1 MQPDA
6 DSGAV
11 LQDSKPYKDGELLR
25 EMYVEKQMS
34 TIDIAEEL
42 DCAPNTVR
50 KYLMRNG
57 VEIRDLSEAVALGH
71 GHHPNEVPFQTKRDK
86 GTEVWYYNNDQ
97 DDKGM
102 VYHHRLLAV
111 AIWGFD
117 EVADKVVHHK
127 NELRWDNRPENLELM
142 THGEHSSH
150 HHRKLSEEEYYE
162 IIERYENEDVS
173 TYDLAEEYPI
183 TSTAIGDII
192 RRGGPS
198 VR

>member
-1 MQPDA
+1 M
-6 DSGAV
+6 SEELGAV
-11 LQDSKPYKDGELLR
+11 VQDSQPYKDGELLR

-34 TIDIAEEL
+34 TIDISEEL
-42 DCAPNTVR
+42 DCAPNTAR

-71 GHHPNEVPFQTKRDK
+71 GHNPNEVPFQTKRDK

-117 EVADKVVHHK
+117 EVGEKVVHHK
-127 NELRWDNRPENLELM
+127 NEIRWDNRPENLELM
-142 THGEHSSH
+142 TFGEHSSLH
-150 HHRKLSEEEYYE
+150 HKKLSEEEYEE
-162 IIERYENEDVS
+162 IVRRYEEEDVS
-173 TYDLAEEYPI
+173 TYELAEEYPL
-183 TSTAIGDII
+183 SPGGIGDVI
-192 RRGGPS
+192 RRGGAP
-198 VR
+198 